1 MNVIPILMARGG
13 KDWILYVVY
22 RTMTTGFGDI
32 TYSRALN
39 SRALNRSKNIQV
51 TYYGIFSSVIH
62 LIKCNK
68 LINEM

>member
-39 SRALNRSKNIQV
+39 RSKNIQV